1 MWDDAFPSFLIGLRE
16 GLEAGLIVSVLVAT
30 LVRSDQR
37 ARLPHVWTGVAAAI
51 GLSMSFGAVLTFT
64 AANLPGKSQEA
75 FGGTLSLV
83 AVVFVTAMVF
93 WMRRSA
99 RTFSGEIKQKVAA
112 ALGMGAGVLIATS
125 FLAVGREG
133 LETALFL
140 WTTAQAAGSSS
151 GPLAGAAVGL
161 LMAAALCWGLYR
173 RVLHINLT
181 RFFSITG
188 AVLIVI
194 AAGVLGYGMRDLQEA
209 TVIPGGTS
217 YAFDLSA
224 HLDPASW
231 YVTVVQGTLN
241 LTPQMTWLQVGVYG
255 AYLAIVMTLFV
266 RGVRGAA
273 PAKPVPVV
281 SAAAV
286 AETSDGSVP
295 VGLAAAVAA
304 EPTAG
309 ASAPAEGTKAVVLA
323 ATDVA
328 GAAKRVSVPLDP
340 AEAEQTATPAAMRAK
355 SPADPDPDAGS
366 AAASTAVEAERSAAP
381 APAGGEAGS
390 VSVDADKAATC
401 AAIEAEAGPSATSA
415 AEGDPTADGEHASEG
430 EPTAEG
436 EKSAEPAA
444 SGPEKPSAP
453 AEGAVA
459 TPSTPRR
466 FPRWTVPAALV
477 AVPALIAGITIAAG
491 GGKPASGTPV
501 VEVSAADCGKGFTA
515 PKPGRQTFQVR
526 NTGSRTSEIYLI
538 DPVSNAVY
546 GEVEGIAPG
555 TTRALIATVG
565 TGSYAWRCVPNGGKA
580 VTSAAVRVSAR
591 GGSVQAVLPV
601 SEKDL
606 AAPLAAYRTYV
617 DQGLADLQT
626 KTRTLQSDLDADKLD
641 QARKDWLPAHTQY
654 ASLGAAYGTF
664 ADFDA
669 KINGRTAGLAGGV
682 DDPAFTGFHRI
693 EYGLWHG
700 QSAATL
706 APYAKQLAA
715 DVDALRKDFPKQDF
729 DPADLPLRSH
739 EILENTL
746 HRELS
751 DNADYGSGTELAT
764 TEANLDGTRELLTLL
779 RPLIDKRNAK
789 VIPAVDTWMRRTEQL
804 VLAQRAEDGT
814 WTPLDKLSNT
824 DRQRL
829 DGSVGQL
836 LEELAPIPDLLEIR
850 KAA

>member
-1 MWDDAFPSFLIGLRE
+1 M
-16 GLEAGLIVSVLVAT
+16 
-30 LVRSDQR
+30 
-37 ARLPHVWTGVAAAI
+37 
-51 GLSMSFGAVLTFT
+51 
-64 AANLPGKSQEA
+64 
-75 FGGTLSLV
+75 
-83 AVVFVTAMVF
+83 
-93 WMRRSA
+93 
-99 RTFSGEIKQKVAA
+99 
-112 ALGMGAGVLIATS
+112 
-125 FLAVGREG
+125 
-133 LETALFL
+133 
-140 WTTAQAAGSSS
+140 
-151 GPLAGAAVGL
+151 
-161 LMAAALCWGLYR
+161 
-173 RVLHINLT
+173 
-181 RFFSITG
+181 
-188 AVLIVI
+188 
-194 AAGVLGYGMRDLQEA
+194 
-209 TVIPGGTS
+209 
-217 YAFDLSA
+217 
-224 HLDPASW
+224 
-231 YVTVVQGTLN
+231 
-241 LTPQMTWLQVGVYG
+241 
-255 AYLAIVMTLFV
+255 
-266 RGVRGAA
+266 
-273 PAKPVPVV
+273 
-281 SAAAV
+281 
-286 AETSDGSVP
+286 
-295 VGLAAAVAA
+295 
-304 EPTAG
+304 
-309 ASAPAEGTKAVVLA
+309 
-323 ATDVA
+323 
-328 GAAKRVSVPLDP
+328 
-340 AEAEQTATPAAMRAK
+340 
-355 SPADPDPDAGS
+355 
-366 AAASTAVEAERSAAP
+366 
-381 APAGGEAGS
+381 
-390 VSVDADKAATC
+390 
-401 AAIEAEAGPSATSA
+401 
-415 AEGDPTADGEHASEG
+415 
-430 EPTAEG
+430 
-436 EKSAEPAA
+436 
-444 SGPEKPSAP
+444 
-453 AEGAVA
+453 
-459 TPSTPRR
+459 
-466 FPRWTVPAALV
+466 
-477 AVPALIAGITIAAG
+477 PALIAGITIAAS

-501 VEVSAADCGKGFTA
+501 VEVSAADCGKGFSA

-526 NTGSRTSEIYLI
+526 NSGSRTSEIYLI

-580 VTSAAVRVSAR
+580 VTSAAVRVSAG

-606 AAPLAAYRTYV
+606 AAPLAAYRAYV

-641 QARKDWLPAHTQY
+641 QARKDWLPAHTRY

-751 DNADYGSGTELAT
+751 GNADYGSGTELAT

-814 WTPLDKLSNT
+814 WTPLDKLSDT

-829 DGSVGQL
+829 DGAVGQL

>member
-37 ARLPHVWTGVAAAI
+37 GRLPHVWTGVAAAI

-99 RTFSGEIKQKVAA
+99 RTFSGEIKQKVTA

-161 LMAAALCWGLYR
+161 LLAAALCWGLYR

-231 YVTVVQGTLN
+231 CVTVVQGTLN

-255 AYLAIVMTLFV
+255 SYLAIVMTLFV

-273 PAKPVPVV
+273 PAKPVPVA
-281 SAAAV
+281 S
-286 AETSDGSVP
+286 G
-295 VGLAAAVAA
+295 AAVAA

-309 ASAPAEGTKAVVLA
+309 ASAPAGGAKPAVLA

-328 GAAKRVSVPLDP
+328 GAAERVSVPLDS
-340 AEAEQTATPAAMRAK
+340 AEAEQPATHATTRAG
-355 SPADPDPDAGS
+355 SPVDPDPDLDPGVGS
-366 AAASTAVEAERSAAP
+366 AVASTAVEAERSAAP

-390 VSVDADKAATC
+390 VSADADKAATS
-401 AAIEAEAGPSATSA
+401 AAIEAGPSVTSA
-415 AEGDPTADGEHASEG
+415 AEGEHASEG
-430 EPTAEG
+430 EPA
-436 EKSAEPAA
+436 AEPASSSPGKA
-444 SGPEKPSAP
+444 SAP
-453 AEGAVA
+453 ADDAEPPVA

-477 AVPALIAGITIAAG
+477 AVPALIAGITIAAS

-501 VEVSAADCGKGFTA
+501 VEVSAADCGKGFSA

-526 NTGSRTSEIYLI
+526 NSGSRTSEIYLI

-580 VTSAAVRVSAR
+580 VTSAAVRVSAG

-606 AAPLAAYRTYV
+606 AAPLAAYRAYV

-641 QARKDWLPAHTQY
+641 QARKDWLPAHTRY

-715 DVDALRKDFPKQDF
+715 DVDALRTDFPKQDF

-751 DNADYGSGTELAT
+751 GNADYGSGTELAT

-814 WTPLDKLSNT
+814 WTPLDKLSDT

-829 DGSVGQL
+829 DGAVGQL

>member
-99 RTFSGEIKQKVAA
+99 RTFSGEIKQKVTA

-281 SAAAV
+281 SA
-286 AETSDGSVP
+286 E
-295 VGLAAAVAA
+295 
-304 EPTAG
+304 G
-309 ASAPAEGTKAVVLA
+309 AKSVVLA

-355 SPADPDPDAGS
+355 SPADPDAGS

-390 VSVDADKAATC
+390 VSADADKAATC

-515 PKPGRQTFQVR
+515 PKPGRRTFQVR

-580 VTSAAVRVSAR
+580 VTSAAVRVSAG

-682 DDPAFTGFHRI
+682 DHPAFTGFHRI

-751 DNADYGSGTELAT
+751 GNADYGSGTELAT

-789 VIPAVDTWMRRTEQL
+789 VIPAVDTRMRRTEQL

-814 WTPLDKLSNT
+814 WTPLDKLSDT